1 MPLLNA
7 SYLLSTLAWTRRFI
21 GSFTVLQKPLKGLKG
36 NKPKGKNMFEKNKNK
51 MRKIVRR
58 KKQLRQEPNL
68 DHLCRMSTPVDL
80 YSMLPTFK

>member
-36 NKPKGKNMFEKNKNK
+36 NKPKGKICLKKIKNK
-51 MRKIVRR
+51 MRKIIQR
-58 KKQLRQEPNL
+58 KKTASPGAELRPSVQNVNSSRPLLHAAN
-68 DHLCRMSTPVDL
+68 
-80 YSMLPTFK
+80 F